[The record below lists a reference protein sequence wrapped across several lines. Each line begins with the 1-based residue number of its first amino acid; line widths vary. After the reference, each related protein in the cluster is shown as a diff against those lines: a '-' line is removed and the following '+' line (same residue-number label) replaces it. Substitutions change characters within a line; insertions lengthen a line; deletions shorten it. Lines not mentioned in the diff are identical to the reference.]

1 MLVGNTIG
9 GKPMMP
15 KTCVFRN
22 DNGQE
27 FYATLVDSK
36 YIMTAGVND
45 IREGKTA
52 ITDAGMTTGEKII
65 PAYHTYQGAKVINN
79 GSSLMLPNIDSKIDS
94 YDYTKMQAIVCAFNT
109 SMSNSVSAQRVSIED
124 ALYNVASTNS
134 VSAIVKNHD
143 DKTIEFGITN
153 DTGSPLIIRYF
164 MYKEIE

>member
-22 DNGQE
+22 ENGQE

-52 ITDAGMTTGEKII
+52 ITDAGMTTGEKVI
-65 PAYHTYQGAKVINN
+65 PPYHTCQGIQTIPN
-79 GSSLMLPNIDSKIDS
+79 GSPAIISNIESDIDM
-94 YDYTKMQAIVCAFNT
+94 YDFTALQAIICSYNT
-109 SMSNSVSAQRVSIED
+109 SAEDSVAAEKIVLND
-124 ALYNVASTNS
+124 KVYNVRSSELIST
-134 VSAIVKNHD
+134 VTKNHETQSID
-143 DKTIEFGITN
+143 LGIVNESGT
-153 DTGSPLIIRYF
+153 TWVIRYF
-164 MYKEIE
+164 MYKEVY